1 MLAAARRLNYT
12 PTVAAR
18 GLATGRAMALGLQF
32 SLEGE
37 QLLLNPY
44 FPLLLEG
51 LSAAAVREG
60 YSFVLLPAHRSSGFP
75 LDAVLA
81 TQRLDAAILVDP
93 QHPNELIPALR
104 EHHVPIITLGGTL
117 GRAPT
122 HWVDNDNADA
132 IDRAVDHLLEAGYRW
147 PALVSISGIRVSYV
161 SDIEAGY
168 RRAAASRGFAPVIS
182 RGEIS
187 EQSGYDTGI
196 SLLTRRRRPD
206 AILAATDRQAVG
218 ILAAAAELGVRVP
231 DDLGV
236 VGEGNTPLARNAR
249 PALTSLDSQPGEL
262 GRATIELV
270 GRILD
275 RSPQSPERVVV
286 PAALVTR
293 RSTNRGGSG

>member
-1 MLAAARRLNYT
+1 
-12 PTVAAR
+12 
-18 GLATGRAMALGLQF
+18 MALGLQF

-37 QLLLNPY
+37 QILLNPY

-51 LSAAAVREG
+51 LSAAAVKEG

-75 LDAVLA
+75 LEAVLG

-93 QHPNELIPALR
+93 QNPNELIPALR
-104 EHHVPIITLGGTL
+104 EHHVPIVTLGRFL

-122 HWVDNDNADA
+122 HWVDNDHADA
-132 IDRAVDHLLEAGYRW
+132 IGRAVDHVLEAGYRQ

-161 SDIEAGY
+161 ADIEAGY
-168 RRAAASRGFAPVIS
+168 RSAAASRGFAPLIA

-187 EQSGYDTGI
+187 EHSGYDAGI

-206 AILAATDRQAVG
+206 AILAATDRQAIG

-231 DDLGV
+231 GDLGV

-249 PALTSLDSQPGEL
+249 PSLTSLDSRPEEL
-262 GRATIELV
+262 GRATIELI

-275 RSPQSPERVVV
+275 RPPASPERVVV
-286 PAALVTR
+286 PAALVAR
-293 RSTNRGGSG
+293 RSTGRGRP